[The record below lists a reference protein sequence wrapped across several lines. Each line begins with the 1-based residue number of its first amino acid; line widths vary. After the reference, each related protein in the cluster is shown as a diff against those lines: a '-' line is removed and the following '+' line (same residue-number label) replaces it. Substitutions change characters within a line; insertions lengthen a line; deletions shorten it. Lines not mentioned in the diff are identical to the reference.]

1 MDVPEMPAAGSRPAA
16 AAGGSV
22 ETAQPV
28 PRGVV
33 AEVVERALRED
44 LGSGDVTTRAAVM
57 PDARARATITQKQAG
72 VIFGLDCAEQAF
84 RRLDPDAVFERS
96 CSEGVFRD
104 GGEVASVEG
113 SAGALLAAERTAL
126 NLLGRLS
133 GVATLAR
140 SYVDAIEG
148 TGARILDTRKTTPG
162 LRLLEKAAVAAG
174 GATNHRVG
182 LFDAFLLKENHIAI
196 AGGIERA
203 VGLCRAADP
212 GLLLEVEV
220 RNLTELV
227 EAIEAGADRV
237 MLDNMD
243 LGQLRTAVGITA
255 GRVELEASGGV
266 GLESVRAI
274 AETGVDW
281 ISVGALTHSAPTLDL
296 SLILEPI
303 D

>member
-1 MDVPEMPAAGSRPAA
+1 MTDRPAA
-16 AAGGSV
+16 ALSGDSADLR
-22 ETAQPV
+22 PV
-28 PRGVV
+28 ARGVV
-33 AEVVERALRED
+33 AEIVERALRED
-44 LGSGDVTTRAAVM
+44 LGTGDVTTEAAV
-57 PDARARATITQKQAG
+57 PTDARARATITQKAPG
-72 VIFGLDCAEQAF
+72 VIHGLDCAEQAF
-84 RRLDPDAVFERS
+84 ARLDPDAVFERR
-96 CSEGVFRD
+96 CSEGHFRD

-113 SAGALLAAERTAL
+113 SARALLAAERTAL

-133 GVATLAR
+133 GIATLTH
-140 SYVDAIEG
+140 SYVSAVDG

-174 GATNHRVG
+174 GGTNHRIG
-182 LFDAFLLKENHIAI
+182 LFDAFLLKENHIAM
-196 AGGIERA
+196 AGGIEKA
-203 VGLCRAADP
+203 VATCREANP

-227 EAIEAGADRV
+227 EAIDAGADRV

-243 LGQLRTAVGITA
+243 TGQMRTAVGITA

-266 GLESVRAI
+266 DLESVRAI

-281 ISVGALTHSAPTLDL
+281 ISVGALTHSAPVLDL
-296 SLILEPI
+296 SLILNPI